1 MTKEFILELFSAA
14 AMQRWNDKIR
24 PVELKELD
32 KQAHKMTITYFLGKF
47 EESTEG
53 FSWLEII
60 EGGLF
65 EFLERLVITDLK
77 PQIFNRIKEDRKKY
91 DELTR
96 WVSKRLEPVISPL
109 GPEFVARFRH
119 YFSSS
124 DNTINKRILNA
135 AHFYATRW
143 EFDIIE
149 RANPTGYE
157 IPEIRGFL
165 QKKQEKYYD
174 LMGIQ
179 QLALYQKYR
188 NFLDLCGQL
197 RFQYRWSH
205 LNMIPRTSVLGHM
218 LIVAILSYLFSLDIG
233 ACPKRC
239 FNNYF
244 TGLFHDLPEVLTRD
258 IISPVKRS
266 IEGLD
271 TLIKAYEKEQMDKEV
286 FNLIPPEW
294 HAEMRTFTEEEFTDI
309 AWVNDKVITTDT
321 DTIFRLYNHD
331 LFNPRDGAMIKA
343 VDDLTAYVETY
354 CSMENGVRSP
364 ELLEARRSIS
374 GKYKDCT
381 IGTILFSDIFSCFK
395 VYTSATREA

>member
-1 MTKEFILELFSAA
+1 MTKSFILEIFSAA

-32 KQAHKMTITYFLGKF
+32 KQAHKMTIAYFLGKF
-47 EESTEG
+47 EESEKG
-53 FSWLEII
+53 FDWLEII

-77 PQIFNRIKEDRKKY
+77 PQIFNRIKEDKKKY
-91 DELTR
+91 EELTR
-96 WVSKRLEPVISPL
+96 WVYKKLEPVISPL
-109 GPEFVARFRH
+109 GADFLQRFKN
-119 YFSSS
+119 YFSGT
-124 DNTINKRILNA
+124 DTTINQRIINA

-157 IPEIRGFL
+157 IPDIKNFL
-165 QKKQEKYYD
+165 QQKQERYYD
-174 LMGIQ
+174 LAGIQ
-179 QLALYQKYR
+179 QLALYEKYR

-218 LIVAILSYLFSLDIG
+218 LIVAVLSYLFSLQIG

-266 IEGLD
+266 IIGLD
-271 TLIKAYEKEQMDKEV
+271 SLIKAYEKEQMDKEV
-286 FNLIPPEW
+286 FNLIPASW
-294 HAEMRTFTEEEFTDI
+294 HSEMKTFTEDEFTS
-309 AWVNDKVITTDT
+309 VVTLEDKVIRTDT
-321 DTIFRLYNHD
+321 ETISRKYNQGH
-331 LFNPRDGAMIKA
+331 FNPRDGAMIKA
-343 VDDLTAYVETY
+343 VDDLTAYVETN

-364 ELLEARRSIS
+364 DLAEARRSIS
-374 GKYKDCT
+374 EKYRDT
-381 IGTILFSDIFSCFK
+381 VIGGIQFPALFAQF
-395 VYTSATREA
+395 

>member
-32 KQAHKMTITYFLGKF
+32 KQAHKMTIAYFLGKF

-77 PQIFNRIKEDRKKY
+77 PQIFNRIKEDKKKY
-91 DELTR
+91 QELTT
-96 WVSKRLEPVISPL
+96 WVYKRLEPVISPL
-109 GPEFVARFRH
+109 GPDLVNRFRQ
-119 YFSSS
+119 YFSTT
-124 DNTINKRILNA
+124 DNTINKRIINA
-135 AHFYATRW
+135 SHFYATRW

-174 LMGIQ
+174 LVGIQ
-179 QLALYQKYR
+179 QLALYEKYR
-188 NFLDLCGQL
+188 NFIDLCGQL

-205 LNMIPRTSVLGHM
+205 LNMMPRTSVLGHM
-218 LIVAILSYLFSLDIG
+218 LLVAILSYLFSRDIG
-233 ACPKRC
+233 ACPRRC

-271 TLIKAYEKEQMDKEV
+271 SLIKAYEKEQMDKEV
-286 FNLIPPEW
+286 FNLIPAEW
-294 HAEMRTFTEEEFTDI
+294 HDEIRTFTEEEFTSI
-309 AWVNDKVITTDT
+309 ACFDNKLITTDT
-321 DTIFRLYNHD
+321 ETISRQYNQD
-331 LFNPRDGAMIKA
+331 AFNPRDGAMIKA

-354 CSMENGVRSP
+354 CSLENGVKSP
-364 ELLEARRSIS
+364 DLLEARQSIS
-374 GKYKDCT
+374 QKYKDFT
-381 IGTILFSDIFSCFK
+381 IGGIPFPDIFSYFK
-395 VYTSATREA
+395 VYTSATQEA

>member
-1 MTKEFILELFSAA
+1 MTKDFILELFSAA

-32 KQAHKMTITYFLGKF
+32 KQAHKMTIAYFLGKF

-77 PQIFNRIKEDRKKY
+77 PQIFNRIKEDRKRY
-91 DELTR
+91 EELTK
-96 WVSKRLEPVISPL
+96 WVLVKLEPVLSPL
-109 GPEFVARFRH
+109 GRDFLDRFRH
-119 YFSSS
+119 YFAST
-124 DNTINKRILNA
+124 DNTVNKRILNA

-157 IPEIRGFL
+157 IPEIRNFL
-165 QKKQEKYYD
+165 QGRQERYYD
-174 LMGIQ
+174 LAGIQ
-179 QLALYQKYR
+179 QLALFQKYR

-205 LNMIPRTSVLGHM
+205 INMIPRTSVLGHM
-218 LIVAILSYLFSLDIG
+218 LIVAILAYLFSLQIG
-233 ACPKRC
+233 ACPRRC

-266 IEGLD
+266 IEGLES
-271 TLIKAYEKEQMDKEV
+271 LIKAYEKEQMDKEV
-286 FNLIPPEW
+286 FNLLPSGW
-294 HAEMRTFTEEEFTDI
+294 HDEMKSFTEDEFSSI
-309 AWVNDKVITTDT
+309 AVVGGSIVRTDT
-321 DTIFRLYNHD
+321 DTINRQYNED
-331 LFNPRDGAMIKA
+331 RFNPRDGVMIKA
-343 VDDLTAYVETY
+343 VDDLAAYVETY
-354 CSMENGVRSP
+354 CSLENGVRSP
-364 ELLEARRSIS
+364 ELAEARRSIRD
-374 GKYKDCT
+374 KYRDT
-381 IGTILFSDIFSCFK
+381 VISDILFHALFAQF
-395 VYTSATREA
+395 

>member
-1 MTKEFILELFSAA
+1 MTKEFILELFNAA

-32 KQAHKMTITYFLGKF
+32 KQAHKMAIAYFLGKF

-77 PQIFNRIKEDRKKY
+77 PQIFNRIKEDKKKY
-91 DELTR
+91 EELTK
-96 WVSKRLEPVISPL
+96 WVYKRLEPVISPL
-109 GPEFVARFRH
+109 GLDFVDRFRH
-119 YFSSS
+119 YFSSI
-124 DNTINKRILNA
+124 DNTISKRILNA
-135 AHFYATRW
+135 SHFYATRW

-157 IPEIRGFL
+157 IPEIRSFL
-165 QKKQEKYYD
+165 QKKQEKHYD
-174 LMGIQ
+174 LTGIQ
-179 QLALYQKYR
+179 QLALFQKYR
-188 NFLDLCGQL
+188 NFIDLCGQL

-218 LIVAILSYLFSLDIG
+218 LLVAILSYLFSRDIG

-271 TLIKAYEKEQMDKEV
+271 SLIKAYEKEQMDQEV

-294 HAEMRTFTEEEFTDI
+294 HDEMRTFTEDEFTSIVYVDHQ
-309 AWVNDKVITTDT
+309 VVTTDT
-321 DTIFRLYNHD
+321 ETISREYNKD
-331 LFNPRDGAMIKA
+331 VFNPRDGEMVKA

-354 CSMENGVRSP
+354 CSLENGVKSP
-364 ELLEARRSIS
+364 DLLEARQSIS
-374 GKYKDCT
+374 RKYKDLT
-381 IGTILFSDIFSCFK
+381 IGGIPFPDIFSYFK

>member
-1 MTKEFILELFSAA
+1 MTKSFILELFSAA

-32 KQAHKMTITYFLGKF
+32 KQAHKMTIAYFLGKF
-47 EESTEG
+47 EETTPG
-53 FSWLEII
+53 FNWLEVI

-91 DELTR
+91 KELTG
-96 WVSKRLEPVISPL
+96 WVYKKLEPVISSL
-109 GPEFVARFRH
+109 GDDFVERFKH
-119 YFSSS
+119 YFSST
-124 DNTINKRILNA
+124 DNTINKRIINA

-149 RANPTGYE
+149 RANPSGYE
-157 IPEIRGFL
+157 IPAIKGFL
-165 QKKQEKYYD
+165 QQKQERYYD
-174 LMGIQ
+174 LTGIQ
-179 QLALYQKYR
+179 QLALFEKYR
-188 NFLDLCGQL
+188 NFIDLCGQL

-205 LNMIPRTSVLGHM
+205 INMMPRTSVLGHM
-218 LIVAILSYLFSLDIG
+218 LIVALLSYIFSLRLK

-271 TLIKAYEKEQMDKEV
+271 SLIKAYEKEQMEKEV
-286 FNLIPPEW
+286 FNLIPPQW
-294 HAEMRTFTEEEFTDI
+294 HNEMRMFTEDEFTSLAI
-309 AWVNDKVITTDT
+309 VNGKALTTDT
-321 DTIFRLYNHD
+321 ETISRDYNED
-331 LFNPRDGAMIKA
+331 LFDPRDGAMIKA

-354 CSMENGVRSP
+354 CSLENGVRSV
-364 ELLEARRSIS
+364 ELAEARRSIKE
-374 GKYKDCT
+374 KYKNAV
-381 IGTILFSDIFSCFK
+381 IGGIDFSALFAEF
-395 VYTSATREA
+395 

>member
-1 MTKEFILELFSAA
+1 MTKDFILELFSAA

-32 KQAHKMTITYFLGKF
+32 KQAHKMTIAYFLGKF

-77 PQIFNRIKEDRKKY
+77 PQIFNRIKEDRKRY
-91 DELTR
+91 EELTR
-96 WVSKRLEPVISPL
+96 WVFAKLEPVLSPL
-109 GPEFVARFRH
+109 GGEFLERFQH
-119 YFSSS
+119 YFASA
-124 DNTINKRILNA
+124 DNTVNKRILTA

-165 QKKQEKYYD
+165 QGRQERYYD
-174 LMGIQ
+174 LAGIQ
-179 QLALYQKYR
+179 QLALFQKYR

-205 LNMIPRTSVLGHM
+205 INMIPRISVLGHM
-218 LIVAILSYLFSLDIG
+218 LIVAILAYLFSLQIG
-233 ACPKRC
+233 ACPRRC

-266 IEGLD
+266 IEGLES
-271 TLIKAYEKEQMDKEV
+271 LIKAYEKEQMDKEI
-286 FNLIPPEW
+286 FNLLPAGW
-294 HAEMRTFTEEEFTDI
+294 HDEMKTFTEDEFSSI
-309 AWVNDKVITTDT
+309 AVIDGTIVRTDT
-321 DTIFRLYNHD
+321 DTINRQYNED
-331 LFNPRDGAMIKA
+331 RFNPRDGVMIKA
-343 VDDLTAYVETY
+343 VDDLAAYVETY
-354 CSMENGVRSP
+354 CSLENGVRSP
-364 ELLEARRSIS
+364 ELAEARRSIRD
-374 GKYKDCT
+374 KYRDT
-381 IGTILFSDIFSCFK
+381 VIGDILFHALFAQF
-395 VYTSATREA
+395 

>member
-1 MTKEFILELFSAA
+1 MTKEFILEIFSAA

-32 KQAHKMTITYFLGKF
+32 KQAHKMTIAYFLGKF

-91 DELTR
+91 RELTG
-96 WVSKRLEPVISPL
+96 WVFAKLEPILAPL
-109 GPEFVARFRH
+109 GREFVERFQH
-119 YFSSS
+119 YFAST
-124 DNTINKRILNA
+124 DNTVNKRIINA
-135 AHFYATRW
+135 SHFYATRW

-149 RANPTGYE
+149 RANPAGYE
-157 IPEIRGFL
+157 IPEIRSFL
-165 QKKQEKYYD
+165 QERQERYYD
-174 LMGIQ
+174 LAGIQ
-179 QLALYQKYR
+179 QLALFQKYR

-205 LNMIPRTSVLGHM
+205 INMIPRTSVLGHM
-218 LIVAILSYLFSLDIG
+218 LIVAILAYLFSLQIE
-233 ACPKRC
+233 ACPRRC

-271 TLIKAYEKEQMDKEV
+271 SLIKAYEKEQMDKEV
-286 FNLIPPEW
+286 FNLIPPDW
-294 HAEMRTFTEEEFTDI
+294 HDEMKTFTEDEFSSI
-309 AWVNDKVITTDT
+309 ADVDGVIVRTDT
-321 DTIFRLYNHD
+321 ETISRQYNED
-331 LFNPRDGAMIKA
+331 RYNPRDGAMIKA
-343 VDDLTAYVETY
+343 VDDLAAYVETY
-354 CSMENGVRSP
+354 CSLEIGVRSP
-364 ELLEARRSIS
+364 ELAQARRSIRD
-374 GKYKDCT
+374 KYRDT
-381 IGTILFSDIFSCFK
+381 VIGNILFHALFAQF
-395 VYTSATREA
+395 

>member
-1 MTKEFILELFSAA
+1 MMTKSFILEIFSAA

-32 KQAHKMTITYFLGKF
+32 KQAHKMTIAYFLGKF
-47 EESTEG
+47 EESKEG

-91 DELTR
+91 RELTG
-96 WVSKRLEPVISPL
+96 WVFAKLEPILAPL
-109 GPEFVARFRH
+109 GREFVERFQH
-119 YFSSS
+119 YFAST
-124 DNTINKRILNA
+124 DNTVNKRIINA
-135 AHFYATRW
+135 SHFYATRW

-149 RANPTGYE
+149 RANPAGYE
-157 IPEIRGFL
+157 IPEIRSFL
-165 QKKQEKYYD
+165 QERQERYYD
-174 LMGIQ
+174 LAGIQ
-179 QLALYQKYR
+179 QLALFQKYR

-205 LNMIPRTSVLGHM
+205 INMIPRTSVLGHM
-218 LIVAILSYLFSLDIG
+218 LIVAILAYLFSLQIE
-233 ACPKRC
+233 ACPRRC

-271 TLIKAYEKEQMDKEV
+271 SLIKAYEKEQMDKEV
-286 FNLIPPEW
+286 FNLIPPDW
-294 HAEMRTFTEEEFTDI
+294 HDEMKTFTEDEFSSI
-309 AWVNDKVITTDT
+309 ADVDGVIVRTDT
-321 DTIFRLYNHD
+321 ETISRQYNED
-331 LFNPRDGAMIKA
+331 RYNPRDGAMIKA
-343 VDDLTAYVETY
+343 VDDLAAYVETY
-354 CSMENGVRSP
+354 CSLENGVRSP
-364 ELLEARRSIS
+364 ELAQARRSIRD
-374 GKYKDCT
+374 KYRDT
-381 IGTILFSDIFSCFK
+381 VIGNILFHALFAQF
-395 VYTSATREA
+395 

>member
-32 KQAHKMTITYFLGKF
+32 KQAHKMTIAYFLGKF

-77 PQIFNRIKEDRKKY
+77 PQVFNRIKEDKKRY
-91 DELTR
+91 EELTT
-96 WVSKRLEPVISPL
+96 WVYKRLEPIILPL
-109 GPEFVARFRH
+109 GHDFAERFKH

-124 DNTINKRILNA
+124 DNTINKRIINA
-135 AHFYATRW
+135 SHFYATRW

-174 LMGIQ
+174 LTGIQ

-218 LIVAILSYLFSLDIG
+218 LLVAILSYLFSRDIG

-271 TLIKAYEKEQMDKEV
+271 SLIKAYEKEQMDKEV

-294 HAEMRTFTEEEFTDI
+294 HKEMRTFTEEEFTSI
-309 AWVNDKVITTDT
+309 AWVDNRFITTDT
-321 DTIFRLYNHD
+321 EIISRQYNQD
-331 LFNPRDGAMIKA
+331 AFNPRDGAMIKA

-354 CSMENGVRSP
+354 CSMENGVKSP
-364 ELLEARRSIS
+364 DLLEARQSIS
-374 GKYKDCT
+374 QKYKDLT
-381 IGTILFSDIFSCFK
+381 IGGIPFSDVFSYFK

>member
-1 MTKEFILELFSAA
+1 MTKDFILELFSAA

-32 KQAHKMTITYFLGKF
+32 KQAHKMTIAYFLGKF

-77 PQIFNRIKEDRKKY
+77 PQIFNRIKEDRKRY
-91 DELTR
+91 EELTK
-96 WVSKRLEPVISPL
+96 WVFVKLEPVLSPL
-109 GPEFVARFRH
+109 GRDFLDRFRH
-119 YFSSS
+119 YFAST
-124 DNTINKRILNA
+124 DNTVNKRILNA

-157 IPEIRGFL
+157 IPEIRNFL
-165 QKKQEKYYD
+165 QGRQERYYD
-174 LMGIQ
+174 LAGIQ
-179 QLALYQKYR
+179 QLALFQKYR

-205 LNMIPRTSVLGHM
+205 INMIPRTSVLGHM
-218 LIVAILSYLFSLDIG
+218 LIVAILAYLFSLQIG
-233 ACPKRC
+233 ACPRRC

-266 IEGLD
+266 IEGLES
-271 TLIKAYEKEQMDKEV
+271 LIKAYEKEQMDKEV
-286 FNLIPPEW
+286 FNLLPAGW
-294 HAEMRTFTEEEFTDI
+294 HDEMKTFTEDEFSSI
-309 AWVNDKVITTDT
+309 AVVGGNVVRTDT
-321 DTIFRLYNHD
+321 DTINRQYNED
-331 LFNPRDGAMIKA
+331 RFNPRDGVMIKA
-343 VDDLTAYVETY
+343 VDDLAAYVETY
-354 CSMENGVRSP
+354 CSLENGVHSP
-364 ELLEARRSIS
+364 ELAQARRSIRD
-374 GKYKDCT
+374 KYRDT
-381 IGTILFSDIFSCFK
+381 VISDILFHALFAQF
-395 VYTSATREA
+395 

>member
-1 MTKEFILELFSAA
+1 
-14 AMQRWNDKIR
+14 
-24 PVELKELD
+24 
-32 KQAHKMTITYFLGKF
+32 
-47 EESTEG
+47 
-53 FSWLEII
+53 
-60 EGGLF
+60 
-65 EFLERLVITDLK
+65 
-77 PQIFNRIKEDRKKY
+77 
-91 DELTR
+91 
-96 WVSKRLEPVISPL
+96 
-109 GPEFVARFRH
+109 
-119 YFSSS
+119 
-124 DNTINKRILNA
+124 
-135 AHFYATRW
+135 
-143 EFDIIE
+143 
-149 RANPTGYE
+149 
-157 IPEIRGFL
+157 
-165 QKKQEKYYD
+165 
-174 LMGIQ
+174 
-179 QLALYQKYR
+179 
-188 NFLDLCGQL
+188 
-197 RFQYRWSH
+197 
-205 LNMIPRTSVLGHM
+205 MIPRTSVLGHM

>member
-1 MTKEFILELFSAA
+1 MLTKSFILELFSAA

-32 KQAHKMTITYFLGKF
+32 KQAHKMTIAYFLGKF
-47 EESTEG
+47 EESREG
-53 FSWLEII
+53 FDWLEVI

-77 PQIFNRIKEDRKKY
+77 PQIFNRIREDRKRY
-91 DELTR
+91 EELTK
-96 WVSKRLEPVISPL
+96 WVYKKLEPVLSPL
-109 GPEFVARFRH
+109 GDDFLERFRH
-119 YFSSS
+119 YFSST
-124 DNTINKRILNA
+124 DNTINKRIINA

-143 EFDIIE
+143 EFGIIE

-165 QKKQEKYYD
+165 QQRQERYYD
-174 LMGIQ
+174 LTGIQ
-179 QLALYQKYR
+179 QLALFEKYR

-205 LNMIPRTSVLGHM
+205 INMIPRTSVLGHM
-218 LIVAILSYLFSLDIG
+218 LIVAVLSYLFSLQMG
-233 ACPKRC
+233 ACPRRC

-271 TLIKAYEKEQMDKEV
+271 SLIKAYEKEQMEKEV
-286 FNLIPPEW
+286 FNLIPAEW
-294 HAEMRTFTEEEFTDI
+294 HAEMRTFTEDEFSSI
-309 AWVNDKVITTDT
+309 ALVDGKIFKTNTETITS
-321 DTIFRLYNHD
+321 RYNENH
-331 LFNPRDGAMIKA
+331 FNPRDGAMIKA
-343 VDDLTAYVETY
+343 VDDLAAYVETY
-354 CSMENGVRSP
+354 CSTENGVKSP
-364 ELLEARRSIS
+364 ELAEARLSI
-374 GKYKDCT
+374 GEKYRNT
-381 IGTILFSDIFSCFK
+381 VIGGIHFPALFGQF
-395 VYTSATREA
+395 

>member
-32 KQAHKMTITYFLGKF
+32 KQAHKMTIAYFLGKF

-53 FSWLEII
+53 FSWIEII

-77 PQIFNRIKEDRKKY
+77 PQVFNRIKEDKKKY
-91 DELTR
+91 RELTK
-96 WVSKRLEPVISPL
+96 WVFAKLEPVLSPL
-109 GPEFVARFRH
+109 GGEFLERFQH
-119 YFSSS
+119 YFASA
-124 DNTINKRILNA
+124 DNTVNKKIINA

-157 IPEIRGFL
+157 IPEIKSFL
-165 QKKQEKYYD
+165 QARQERYYD
-174 LMGIQ
+174 LAGIQ

-205 LNMIPRTSVLGHM
+205 INMIPRTSVLGHM
-218 LIVAILSYLFSLDIG
+218 LIVAILAYLFSLQVG
-233 ACPKRC
+233 ACPRRC

-271 TLIKAYEKEQMDKEV
+271 SLIKAYEKEQMDKEV
-286 FNLIPPEW
+286 FNLIPFNW
-294 HAEMRTFTEEEFTDI
+294 HDEMKTFTEDEFSSIADI
-309 AWVNDKVITTDT
+309 DGNVVITDT
-321 DTIFRLYNHD
+321 ETINRQYNED
-331 LFNPRDGAMIKA
+331 RYNPRDGAMIKA
-343 VDDLTAYVETY
+343 VDDLAAYVETY
-354 CSMENGVRSP
+354 CSLENGVRSP
-364 ELLEARRSIS
+364 ELAEARRSIRD
-374 GKYKDCT
+374 KYRDT
-381 IGTILFSDIFSCFK
+381 VIGNILFHALFAQF
-395 VYTSATREA
+395 